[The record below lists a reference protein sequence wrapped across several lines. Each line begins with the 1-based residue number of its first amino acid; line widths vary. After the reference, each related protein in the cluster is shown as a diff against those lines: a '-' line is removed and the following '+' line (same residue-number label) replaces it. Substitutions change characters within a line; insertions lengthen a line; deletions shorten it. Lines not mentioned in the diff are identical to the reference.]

1 MKDWNVGKEEA
12 HKALFDRIREDI
24 LNFITNRITLLTIL
38 FIVLGGVL
46 LYRCFDLQIVQGQE
60 YLDKFMLSTEKT
72 RDISSSRG
80 TIYDCNGV
88 VLAYDD
94 LAYSVKIEDVFESGN
109 GKNKKLNDT
118 VYKLIKGIEK
128 NGDNIIEDFNVI
140 LDENYNFVF
149 NVEGSKLLRFL
160 ADVYGCKT
168 IDELEE
174 EERNA
179 TADEVIEFLGGQ
191 KNFAIGDYEVSGDSD
206 TEFIVGKG
214 YTQKE
219 LLQMITIRYAMKLTS
234 YRKYIGTT
242 VATDISN
249 ETVAVI
255 MENSEQ
261 LLGVSI
267 VEDTVRRYTEDSIYF
282 SHILGY
288 TGKISSDELESFN
301 LQDFEAGGTGDR
313 YTLNDMV
320 GKSGIELYMES
331 YLQGLKGYEK
341 VSVDNTGRVISILE
355 RTDAIAGNDVYLT
368 LDSELQKAAYN
379 ILEQHI
385 AGIVV
390 EKIKNVKEYVPKEND
405 DSSDIIIPIYD
416 VYFAVI
422 NNGVIDIREF
432 TDADAGETEKEVYA
446 KYLEYKASVYEN
458 LEYEYF
464 EKKTIYDKLT
474 LEYKNY
480 QSDIVTLLKSNGV
493 LVSSLIDQKDKM
505 QIAWATDEVISLH
518 DYLKYCISMNWID
531 VTRLDLD
538 SQYADSEEIYA
549 AIWEY
554 IQEKI
559 DNNLEFQK
567 RSYRF
572 MIKNDK
578 LSGTEVCKILCEQ
591 GKINVPQEDMEA
603 LYSGKLKAYN
613 FMMNR
618 IRHLDITP
626 AQLAL
631 DPCNGSVVI
640 MDTNTGDVLAC
651 VTYPGYDNNRM
662 ANTVDAEYW
671 NQLIT
676 DKSYPMNNYATTYK
690 GAPGSTFKMVSATAA
705 LMEGIVTLKSKINC
719 TGQFKE
725 INPGPWCWKRWGHG
739 NLDVTGAI
747 ANSCNYYFYNVGYD
761 LSTRNGVYNAQ
772 EGLDALALY
781 ATMYGLADKT
791 GIEIGETQP
800 EVSDELP
807 VPSAIG
813 QGSNAFSAVGLTRYV
828 AAVANGGT
836 VYNMT
841 LLDSVRDVDGNIIK
855 EYNADVYGNVV
866 MPQEY
871 WNAIRAGM
879 RKVVEAKTY
888 FRELDITVAGKTGTA
903 EQSSSRPNH
912 ALFVGYAPYEGTPEI
927 AVTTRILFGY
937 SSDYAAQTTRD
948 IISYYYG
955 LEEAENLF
963 TGEAS
968 DPDAGVSN
976 DEI

>member
-1 MKDWNVGKEEA
+1 M
-12 HKALFDRIREDI
+12 FDRIREDI
-24 LNFITNRITLLTIL
+24 LNFITNRITLLTFVFLI
-38 FIVLGGVL
+38 LGGIL
-46 LYRCFDLQIVQGQE
+46 IYRCFDLQIVQGQE
-60 YLDKFMLSTEKT
+60 YLDEFILSTEKT

-109 GKNKKLNDT
+109 GKNKKLNAT
-118 VYKLIKGIEK
+118 VFQLIKSIEK
-128 NGDNIIEDFNVI
+128 NGDYIIEDFNVI
-140 LDENYNFVF
+140 LDENNHFVF
-149 NVEGSKLLRFL
+149 NVEGTKLLRFL
-160 ADVYGCKT
+160 ADVYGRTT
-168 IDELEE
+168 IDKLEDE
-174 EERNA
+174 EKSA
-179 TADEVIEFLGGQ
+179 TAEEVIEFLAGQ
-191 KNFAIGDYEVSGDSD
+191 KNFAIGEYEVEGDSD

-214 YTQKE
+214 YTPKE
-219 LLQMITIRYAMKLTS
+219 LLQMVTIRYAMKLTS

-242 VATDISN
+242 VAKDISN

-255 MENSEQ
+255 MENSAG
-261 LLGVSI
+261 LPGVSI
-267 VEDTVRRYTEDSIYF
+267 VEDTVRRYTEDSFYF

-288 TGKISSDELESFN
+288 TGKISSDELESLN
-301 LQDFEAGGTGDR
+301 LQDLEAGGTGDR
-313 YTLNDMV
+313 YNLNDMV
-320 GKSGIELYMES
+320 GKSGIELYMETT
-331 YLQGLKGYEK
+331 LQGIKGYEK

-355 RTDAIAGNDVYLT
+355 RTQAQAGNDVYLT
-368 LDSELQKAAYN
+368 LDSELQKASYN

-385 AGIVV
+385 AGIVL
-390 EKIKNVKEYVPKEND
+390 EKIKNVKEYVPKENA
-405 DSSDIIIPIYD
+405 SSADIIIPIYD

-422 NNGVIDIREF
+422 NNGVIDIRDF
-432 TDADAGETEKEVYA
+432 TKEDAGETEKEVHGA
-446 KYLEYKASVYEN
+446 YLEYKAGVYER
-458 LEYEYF
+458 LEAEFF
-464 EKKTIYDKLT
+464 EKKTVYNKLT

-480 QSDIVTLLKSNGV
+480 ESDIVSLLKANGV
-493 LVSSLIDQKDKM
+493 LDISLIDSKDKT
-505 QIAWATDEVISLH
+505 QIAWATDEVISMH

-538 SQYADSEEIYA
+538 SQYSDSEEIYA
-549 AIWEY
+549 CIWEY
-554 IQEKI
+554 VREQI

-567 RSYRF
+567 KIYRF

-578 LSGTEVCKILCEQ
+578 LSGKNICKILCEQ
-591 GKINVPQEDMEA
+591 GKINVPLEDEEA
-603 LYSGKLKAYN
+603 LYGGKLNAYN
-613 FMMNR
+613 FMLNR
-618 IRHLDITP
+618 IRNLDITP

-631 DPCNGSVVI
+631 DPCNGSVVV
-640 MDTNTGDVLAC
+640 MDANNGDVLAC
-651 VTYPGYDNNRM
+651 VTYPGYDNNKM
-662 ANTVDAEYW
+662 ANTVDAQYW
-671 NQLIT
+671 NQLIS
-676 DKSYPMNNYATTYK
+676 DKSKPMNNYATTYK

-705 LMEGIVTLKSKINC
+705 LMENIVTLKSKINC

-772 EGLDALALY
+772 EGLDSLALY
-781 ATMYGLADKT
+781 ASMYGLADKT

-841 LLDSVRDVDGNIIK
+841 LLDSVRDSSGNIIQV
-855 EYNADVYGNVV
+855 YNAEVYGNVV

-871 WNAIRAGM
+871 WNAIRLGM

-912 ALFVGYAPYEGTPEI
+912 ALFVGYAPYDGEPEI
-927 AVTTRILFGY
+927 AITTRILFGY

-948 IISYYYG
+948 IIAYYYG
-955 LEEAENLF
+955 LDEAENIV
-963 TGEAS
+963 TGEA
-968 DPDAGVSN
+968 DAPDAGVSN
-976 DEI
+976 NEI

>member
-1 MKDWNVGKEEA
+1 M
-12 HKALFDRIREDI
+12 FDRIREDI
-24 LNFITNRITLLTIL
+24 LNFITNRITLLTFVFLIL
-38 FIVLGGVL
+38 GAILI
-46 LYRCFDLQIVQGQE
+46 YRCFDLQIVQGQE
-60 YLDKFMLSTEKT
+60 YLDEFILSTEKT

-80 TIYDCNGV
+80 AIYDCNGV

-109 GKNKKLNDT
+109 GKNKKLNTT
-118 VYKLIKGIEK
+118 VFQLIKSIEK
-128 NGDNIIEDFNVI
+128 NGDCIIEDFNVI
-140 LDENYNFVF
+140 LDENNNFAF
-149 NVEGSKLLRFL
+149 NVEGTKLLRFL
-160 ADVYGCKT
+160 ADVYGRTT
-168 IDELEE
+168 IDKLEE
-174 EERNA
+174 EERSA
-179 TADEVIEFLGGQ
+179 TAEEVIDFLAGQ
-191 KNFAIGDYEVSGDSD
+191 KNFAIGDYAVEGDSD

-214 YTQKE
+214 YSQKE
-219 LLQMITIRYAMKLTS
+219 LLQMVTIRYSMKLTS

-242 VATDISN
+242 VAKDISN

-255 MENSEQ
+255 MENSAD
-261 LLGVSI
+261 LPGVSI
-267 VEDTVRRYTEDSIYF
+267 VEDTVRRYTEDSFYF

-288 TGKISSDELESFN
+288 TGKISSDELESLN
-301 LQDFEAGGTGDR
+301 QQDFENGGTGDR
-313 YTLNDMV
+313 YNINDMV
-320 GKSGIELYMES
+320 GKSGIELYMEAT
-331 YLQGLKGYEK
+331 LQGTKGYEK

-355 RTDAIAGNDVYLT
+355 RTQAQAGNDVYLT
-368 LDSELQKAAYN
+368 LDSELQKATYN

-385 AGIVV
+385 AGIIL
-390 EKIKNVKEYVPKEND
+390 EKIKNVKEYVPKED
-405 DSSDIIIPIYD
+405 ASSADIIIPIYD

-432 TDADAGETEKEVYA
+432 TDEDAGETEKAVHA
-446 KYLEYKASVYEN
+446 AYLEYKAGVYEK
-458 LEYEYF
+458 LESEFF
-464 EKKTIYDKLT
+464 EKKTVYNKLT

-480 QSDIVTLLKSNGV
+480 QSDIVSLLKAGGV
-493 LVSSLIDQKDKM
+493 LDTSLIDSKDKT
-505 QIAWATDEVISLH
+505 QIAWATDEVISIH

-531 VTRLDLD
+531 VTKLDLD

-549 AIWEY
+549 CIWEY
-554 IQEKI
+554 TREKI

-567 RSYRF
+567 KIYRF

-578 LSGTEVCKILCEQ
+578 LSGTNVCKILCEQ
-591 GKINVPQEDMEA
+591 GKVNVPLEDEEA
-603 LYSGKLKAYN
+603 LYAGKLNAYN
-613 FMMNR
+613 FMLNR
-618 IRHLDITP
+618 IRNLDITP

-640 MDTNTGDVLAC
+640 MDANTGDVLAC
-651 VTYPGYDNNRM
+651 VTYPGYDNNKM
-662 ANTVDAEYW
+662 ANTVDAQYW
-671 NQLIT
+671 NQLIS
-676 DKSYPMNNYATTYK
+676 DKSKPMNNYATTYK

-705 LMEGIVTLKSKINC
+705 LMEGIVSLKTKINC

-739 NLDVTGAI
+739 NLDITGAI

-772 EGLDALALY
+772 EGLDSLALY
-781 ATMYGLADKT
+781 ASMYGLADKT

-813 QGSNAFSAVGLTRYV
+813 QGSNAFSSVGLTRYV

-841 LLDSVRDVDGNIIK
+841 LLDSVRDSSGNIIQ
-855 EYNADVYGNVV
+855 EYNAEVYGNVV

-871 WNAIRAGM
+871 WNAIRLGM
-879 RKVVEAKTY
+879 RKVVEAKKY
-888 FRELDITVAGKTGTA
+888 FRELDIMVAGKTGTA
-903 EQSSSRPNH
+903 EQSASRPNH
-912 ALFVGYAPYEGTPEI
+912 ALFVGYAPYDGQPEI
-927 AVTTRILFGY
+927 AITTRILFGY

-948 IISYYYG
+948 IIAYYYG
-955 LEEAENLF
+955 LDEVENLI
-963 TGEAS
+963 TGEAD

>member
-1 MKDWNVGKEEA
+1 MFE
-12 HKALFDRIREDI
+12 RIRNDI
-24 LNFITNRITLLTIL
+24 LNFITNRITLLTFAFLI
-38 FIVLGGVL
+38 LGGVL
-46 LYRCFDLQIVQGQE
+46 IYRCFDLQIVQGQE
-60 YLDKFMLSTEKT
+60 YLDEFMLSTEKT

-109 GKNKKLNDT
+109 GKNKKLNAT
-118 VYKLIKGIEK
+118 VFQLIKSIEK
-128 NGDNIIEDFNVI
+128 NGDCIIEDFNVI
-140 LDENYNFVF
+140 IDENDNFVF
-149 NVEGSKLLRFL
+149 NVEGTKRLRFL

-179 TADEVIEFLGGQ
+179 TAEEIIEFLAGK
-191 KNFAIGDYEVSGDSD
+191 KNFAIGDYSVEGDSS

-219 LLQMITIRYAMKLTS
+219 LLQMVTIRYAMKLTS
-234 YRKYIGTT
+234 FRKYIGTT
-242 VATDISN
+242 VAKDISN

-255 MENSEQ
+255 MENSAE
-261 LLGVSI
+261 LPGVSI
-267 VEDTVRRYTEDSIYF
+267 VEDTVRRYTEDSFYF
-282 SHILGY
+282 AHILGY
-288 TGKISSDELESFN
+288 TGKISSDELEDLN
-301 LQDFEAGGTGDR
+301 LQDFEAGGTGER
-313 YTLNDMV
+313 YSINDMV
-320 GKSGIELYMES
+320 GKSGIELYMEAF
-331 YLQGLKGYEK
+331 LQGTKGYEK

-355 RTDAIAGNDVYLT
+355 RTEAKAGNDVYLT
-368 LDSELQKAAYN
+368 LDSQLQKAAYN

-422 NNGVIDIREF
+422 NNSVVDIRNF
-432 TDADAGETEKEVYA
+432 TDEDAGETEKEVHA
-446 KYLEYKASVYEN
+446 KYLEYKADVYDK
-458 LEYEYF
+458 LEYEFF
-464 EKKTIYDKLT
+464 EKKTVYNKLT

-480 QSDIVTLLKSNGV
+480 QSDIVTLLKSSGV
-493 LVSSLIDQKDKM
+493 LVSSLIDSKDKT
-505 QIAWATDEVISLH
+505 QIAWATEEIISLH

-531 VTRLDLD
+531 VTKLDLD
-538 SQYADSEEIYA
+538 SQYSDSEEIYA
-549 AIWEY
+549 CIWEY
-554 IQEKI
+554 IREKI

-567 RSYRF
+567 KIYRF

-578 LSGTEVCKILCEQ
+578 LSGTEICKILCEQ
-591 GKINVPQEDMEA
+591 GVIYVPDEDLEA
-603 LYSGKLKAYN
+603 LYSGKLKAYD

-618 IRHLDITP
+618 IKSLDITP

-640 MDTNTGDVLAC
+640 MDTNTGNVLAC
-651 VTYPGYDNNRM
+651 VTYPGYDNNKM
-662 ANTVDAEYW
+662 ANTVDPQYW

-705 LMEGIVTLKSKINC
+705 LMEGIVTLKSKIKC
-719 TGQFKE
+719 TGQFTE
-725 INPGPWCWKRWGHG
+725 INPGPWCWKRYGHG

-747 ANSCNYYFYNVGYD
+747 ANSCNYFFYNVGYD
-761 LSTRNGVYNAQ
+761 LSTRNGVYNAN
-772 EGLDALALY
+772 EGLESLAHY
-781 ATMYGLADKT
+781 ATMFGLADKT

-836 VYNMT
+836 VYNLT
-841 LLDSVRDVDGNIIK
+841 LLDSVRDSSGNIIK
-855 EYNADVYGNVV
+855 EYDAEVYGNVV

-871 WNAIRAGM
+871 WNAIRLGM

-912 ALFVGYAPYEGTPEI
+912 ALFVGYAPYEGQPEI
-927 AVTTRILFGY
+927 AITTRILFGY

-948 IISYYYG
+948 IIAYYYG
-955 LEEAENLF
+955 LDEEENIV
-963 TGEAS
+963 TGEA
-968 DPDAGVSN
+968 DAPDAGVSHN
-976 DEI
+976 EI